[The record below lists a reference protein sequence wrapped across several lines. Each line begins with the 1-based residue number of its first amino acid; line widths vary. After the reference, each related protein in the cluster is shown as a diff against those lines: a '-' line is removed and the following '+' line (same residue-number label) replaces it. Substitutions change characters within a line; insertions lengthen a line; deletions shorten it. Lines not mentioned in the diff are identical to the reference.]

1 MNIKDTYLRTF
12 VGFNKI
18 SRHLVNAILFVLL
31 LGSAAFAEKKA
42 EETTLPGN
50 LAKSAFPFFLDRT
63 GIHTG
68 NLIRTAYSNFG
79 NIGSRTLV
87 EARMEWPVGSGVLYG
102 FEYVFFVG
110 SEVITDQGDTLHIV
124 SERYTGS
131 SRDVPIPETHNWGW
145 EPKEGFFNDGNLTI
159 GLNEDLNNNGI
170 LDPGEDLN
178 RNGLLDSRLINF
190 LEYPAMSHL
199 PETWPYDWPEGSHP
213 GDTGSRRNRWNGEFG
228 AFVRADQES
237 YYIMD
242 DRANDE
248 FPYYPFPE
256 DTLSFLDGASRGVG
270 LHVEVRNYQWNHP
283 LAEDILISIYQ
294 VKNVSSKSLPRNIM
308 GMYVDADLG
317 KGDADDDASFF
328 DTVDDITWQ
337 WDLDFLDRQGRAIG
351 YFGFAFLQSPGL
363 IDGIDNDGDGMV
375 DESQED
381 GIDNDG
387 DWVSYSDLDGN
398 GVWDFE
404 DTNLNG
410 QLDPGEDMNGN
421 GLLDR
426 EPINDD
432 VGSDGLGP
440 DDLDYPGAD
449 SDGTEGNGVPDEG
462 EPNFEFT
469 DNDEIDQIGL
479 TSYFAAEPS
488 HNMKNDEDFWLTKIQ
503 PDFFTPA
510 VSGMD
515 VAFTYGS
522 GFFDLPPGYSER
534 FAIACLFGNDFDDII
549 RNKRTMQRIYDAD
562 YDFAKPPLN
571 SNLTAIAGNNKVYLN
586 WTNRAEDS
594 RDPIYGNDFGLYKIY
609 RSSDPHFNDIKTI
622 TDAFGNPILWEP
634 IVQFDYK
641 DGLVGAHPIALQ
653 ELGVSYDM
661 GSDTGLR
668 HSYVDTDVVNG
679 RTYYYAVVSVDKGY
693 DIDFFE
699 RGLTDKMDLS
709 PISPT
714 ESSKII
720 EVDLLGNVLFMS
732 ANVAV
737 VTPTG
742 PAAGVD
748 EPELAMHLTHLSG
761 PATGSIMIELTVP
774 DSIKDENYQITFTD
788 TTVALITNSFT
799 LTQMSTGDTVLS
811 GNADFNDPALE
822 MMIIDGFKIFFDN
835 VDEPEINTVKWQ
847 GNSNLQIDI
856 SKTAVGIPVNFEIEL
871 FDEIVDISFSP
882 VPSFRK
888 PVKFKIW
895 NLTDSL
901 QMEFMFID
909 WEPGVGDTSGV
920 GPDSTISKGDILTL
934 IASRT
939 GNNAITGWK
948 LEFDVPSG
956 QFPVSPKP
964 GEKLKVTTLKPFS
977 SSDVYEFSMQGW
989 KSAINL
995 HSALD
1000 DIYVVPDPYVAVNVL
1015 EPKQPAALTGRGER
1029 RVEFVNLPQRCTIR
1043 IFTVSGKLVK
1053 TIKHDVDFKKG
1064 REPWDLLTKD
1074 GIEVAYGI
1082 YFYHVDAGK
1091 NGEKIGRFAVIK

>member
-159 GLNEDLNNNGI
+159 GVDEDLNNNGI

>member
-159 GLNEDLNNNGI
+159 GVDEDLNNNGI

-856 SKTAVGIPVNFEIEL
+856 SKTAVGIPVDFEIEL

>member
-1 MNIKDTYLRTF
+1 MKINEINKRNILKF
-12 VGFNKI
+12 NQGFKM
-18 SRHLVNAILFVLL
+18 LVNAAFFILIVGITGTAFGEVKTKKTARS
-31 LGSAAFAEKKA
+31 GSLYK
-42 EETTLPGN
+42 T
-50 LAKSAFPFFLDRT
+50 AFPYFLDRT

-68 NLIRTAYSNFG
+68 NLIRSAYSNFG
-79 NIGSRTLV
+79 NLGSRTLV

-102 FEYVFFVG
+102 FEYVFFVA

-124 SERYTGS
+124 SERYTGG

-145 EPKEGFFNDGNLTI
+145 EPIAGYFNDGVLTS
-159 GLNEDLNNNGI
+159 GLDEDLNNNGI

-190 LEYPAMSHL
+190 FEYPAMSHL

-270 LHVEVRNYQWNHP
+270 LEVEVRNYQWNHP

-317 KGDADDDASFF
+317 RGDAEDDASFF
-328 DTVDDITWQ
+328 DTIDDITWQ
-337 WDLDFLDRQGRAIG
+337 WDLDFLDRQGRTIG

-363 IDGIDNDGDGMV
+363 IDGFDNDGDGMV

-488 HNMKNDEDFWLTKIQ
+488 HDMSADEDFWQAKIQ
-503 PDFFTPA
+503 PGFFTPPI
-510 VSGMD
+510 SGVD

-562 YDFAKPPLN
+562 YDFTKPPIN
-571 SNLTAIAGNNKVYLN
+571 SILTAIPGDNKVYLI
-586 WTNRAEDS
+586 WTDDAENS
-594 RDPIYGNDFGLYKIY
+594 RDPIYGADFGLYKIY

-653 ELGVSYDM
+653 DLGVSYDM

-679 RTYYYAVVSVDKGY
+679 RTYYYAVVAVDKGY

-720 EVDLLGNVLFMS
+720 EVDMLGNIAFMDP
-732 ANVAV
+732 NVAV

-742 PAAGVD
+742 PAGGVAIPAIIID
-748 EPELAMHLTHLSG
+748 LTHLTG
-761 PATGSIMIELTVP
+761 PATGAIKIELTLP
-774 DSIKDENYQITFTD
+774 DSVKNEDYRITFTD
-788 TTVALITNSFT
+788 TTVEHITTGLT
-799 LTQMSTGDTVLS
+799 LTRISTSDTVLS
-811 GNADFNDPALE
+811 TNANFDDSEFE
-822 MMIIDGFKIFFDN
+822 MTVIDGFKILLDN
-835 VDEPEINTVKWQ
+835 NDEPEINTVKWQ

-856 SKTAVGIPVNFEIEL
+856 SKTSVGIPIDFEIEF
-871 FDEIVDISFSP
+871 FDEYVDTSFSP
-882 VPSFRK
+882 VPSFRV

-895 NLTDSL
+895 NITDSL
-901 QMEFMFID
+901 QMEFKFND
-909 WEPGVGDTSGV
+909 WESSDIE
-920 GPDSTISKGDILTL
+920 PDSTISYGDILTL
-934 IASRT
+934 IAART
-939 GNNAITGWK
+939 GNNITSGWK

-956 QFPVSPKP
+956 EQPVSPQP
-964 GEKLKVTTLKPFS
+964 GEKLFVTTLKPFS
-977 SSDVYEFSMQGW
+977 SSDIYEFSMQGW

>member
-1 MNIKDTYLRTF
+1 MRTF

-159 GLNEDLNNNGI
+159 GVDEDLNNNGI

>member
-1 MNIKDTYLRTF
+1 MRTF

-159 GLNEDLNNNGI
+159 GVDEDLNNNGI

-856 SKTAVGIPVNFEIEL
+856 SKTAVGIPVDFEIEL

>member
-1 MNIKDTYLRTF
+1 MRTF

-856 SKTAVGIPVNFEIEL
+856 SKTAVGIPVDFEIEL

>member
-159 GLNEDLNNNGI
+159 GVDEDLNNNGI

-190 LEYPAMSHL
+190 FEYPAMSHL

-856 SKTAVGIPVNFEIEL
+856 SKTAVGIPVDFEIEL